1 MRRLLLS
8 AFGLGWIP
16 PIPGTYASAATV
28 GAVLAVHGTAFG
40 PTTPLLLALLAF
52 GVLATLAL
60 GNSLSTPDGHGD
72 PGWVVTDEVAGQA
85 LALVVATAS
94 SSSSVSGGWLALLSF
109 VLFRVLDM
117 TKPGVIGIAERLPGG
132 LGILCDDLL
141 AGAIA
146 GVLAAGVGALLV

>member
-16 PIPGTYASAATV
+16 PIPGTVASAATV
-28 GAVLAVHGTAFG
+28 GAVLAVHGAAFG
-40 PTTPLLLALLAF
+40 PATPLLLALLAF
-52 GVLATLAL
+52 GIVTTLVL
-60 GNSLSTPDGHGD
+60 GGSLSTPDGHGD

-94 SSSSVSGGWLALLSF
+94 SSASGFWLAGLSF
-109 VLFRVLDM
+109 LLFRVLDI
-117 TKPGVIGIAERLPGG
+117 TKPGVIGAAERLPRG
-132 LGILCDDLL
+132 LGILSDDLI

-146 GVLAAGVGALLV
+146 GVLAGGIGSLLR